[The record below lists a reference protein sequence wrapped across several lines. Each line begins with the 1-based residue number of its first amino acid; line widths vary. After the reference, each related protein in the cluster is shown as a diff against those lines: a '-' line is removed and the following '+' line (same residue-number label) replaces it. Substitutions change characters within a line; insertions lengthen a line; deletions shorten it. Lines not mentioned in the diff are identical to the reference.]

1 MIEGTFS
8 FLLLLF
14 ASPQQIVTNHLEGY
28 WLVTVD
34 NTAQVREWNRIYY
47 FEKCTQPDRKSLD
60 CGGHFGWAEFDG
72 VYLNLYDKNYLSYGV
87 EAGKQKHSEKRK
99 LFLND
104 IEYDFILNTNKRNLK
119 LLELESDKIVME
131 MRKVS
136 KSEVK
141 NNERN

>member
-14 ASPQQIVTNHLEGY
+14 ASPQQIVSNHLEGY
-28 WLVTVD
+28 WLVTID
-34 NTAQVREWNRIYY
+34 NTDQVREWNRIYY
-47 FEKCTQPDRKSLD
+47 FEKCARPDRKSYE

-87 EAGKQKHSEKRK
+87 VAGKQSNSEKRK

-104 IEYDFILNTNKRNLK
+104 IKYDFILNTNQKVLK
-119 LLELESDKIVME
+119 ILELDSDKTVME

-136 KSEVK
+136 KSELKK
-141 NNERN
+141 NEKN